1 MSNIYKKGLLL
12 LFLFVLTVQ
21 FAGCAHQAKARR
33 GRGVF
38 PGEYKIRTIVV
49 DPGHGGKD
57 PGAIGVGRLKEKD
70 VVLDISKRFKKRL
83 ERAGLKVILTR
94 DRDVFLSLK
103 QRARIANTKEADFF
117 ISIHANAFRKSRAA
131 GFEVYYLS
139 EAIDDSARAVAAAE
153 NAVLKFEQSE
163 DFSKPLRA
171 TLWDILYTE
180 HRTESIEL
188 ARSIC
193 KAVERKGLSRNNRGV
208 KGANFCVLR
217 STKMP
222 AVLVEVGFISNPLEA
237 SRLKL
242 RSYRQKLAEAIA
254 EGVLS
259 YKRSYEASNGF
270 TK

>member
-1 MSNIYKKGLLL
+1 MSVVKKGLLL
-12 LFLFVLTVQ
+12 LLLCALTFQ
-21 FAGCAHQAKARR
+21 FAGCAHQAGARHR
-33 GRGVF
+33 RDLA
-38 PGEYKIRTIVV
+38 EEHRIRTIVI

-57 PGAIGVGRLKEKD
+57 PGAIGVGGVKEKD
-70 VVLDISKRFKKRL
+70 VVLDIGKQLKKRL
-83 ERAGLKVILTR
+83 ERAGLEVSLTR

-103 QRARIANTKEADFF
+103 ERSLIANNKEADFF
-117 ISIHANAFRKSRAA
+117 ISIHANAFQKSRTS

-139 EAIDDSARAVAAAE
+139 EAIHDSARAVVAAE
-153 NAVLKFEQSE
+153 NAALKFEQSQ
-163 DFSKPLRA
+163 DFSKPLKA

-188 ARSIC
+188 AGSIC
-193 KAVERKGLSRNNRGV
+193 RAVERKGLNRNNRGV

-217 STKMP
+217 GARMP
-222 AVLVEVGFISNPLEA
+222 AVLVEVGFISNPLDA

-242 RSYRQKLAEAIA
+242 RSYRQGLTEAIA

-259 YKRSYEASNGF
+259 YKRRYEATNGF

>member
-1 MSNIYKKGLLL
+1 MSVVKKGLLL
-12 LFLFVLTVQ
+12 LFLFAFVSEFT
-21 FAGCAHQAKARR
+21 GCAHQAKARR
-33 GRGVF
+33 GRRDF
-38 PGEYKIRTIVV
+38 DREHKIRTIVI

-70 VVLDISKRFKKRL
+70 VVLDISRRLKKRL
-83 ERAGLKVILTR
+83 ERVGLKVSLTR

-103 QRARIANTKEADFF
+103 QRSRIANNKEADFF
-117 ISIHANAFRKSRAA
+117 ISIHANAFRKSRAF

-153 NAVLKFEQSE
+153 NVALKFEQNE
-163 DFSKPLRA
+163 EFSKPLKA

-180 HRTESIEL
+180 HRAESIEL

-242 RSYRQKLAEAIA
+242 RSYRQKLAEAVA

-259 YKRSYEASNGF
+259 YKIRYEATNGF
-270 TK
+270 TR